1 MEELTKIKSL
11 ENKLRKPTQGQMP
24 AAVVDELAVQPSQE
38 PENVAD
44 DHREQI
50 INNLSDEDI
59 PLPAA
64 PQLPGQNTPKPST
77 SSASERKR
85 QIDNELQNIEA
96 PKAKKPKST
105 SLIDTTKQNHMNYR
119 TFITKILRAI
129 GTSSSSES
137 EDE

>member
-1 MEELTKIKSL
+1 MSL

-24 AAVVDELAVQPSQE
+24 AAVVDELAVQPPQE
-38 PENVAD
+38 SENVAD

-64 PQLPGQNTPKPST
+64 LQIPGQNTPKPST

-85 QIDNELQNIEA
+85 QIDNALQNIEA
-96 PKAKKPKST
+96 PKAKKPKSA
-105 SLIDTTKQNHMNYR
+105 SLTDTIKTKSHGLQ
-119 TFITKILRAI
+119 KIHHQKNAQDPKGNWNKFFFGIRRRVK
-129 GTSSSSES
+129 
-137 EDE
+137 

>member
-1 MEELTKIKSL
+1 MSL

-24 AAVVDELAVQPSQE
+24 AAVVDELAVQPPQE

-64 PQLPGQNTPKPST
+64 PQIPGQNTPKPST

-96 PKAKKPKST
+96 PKAKKPKSA
-105 SLIDTTKQNHMNYR
+105 SLIDTIKQNHMDYR
-119 TFITKILRAI
+119 KFITKKEMLKILRAI
-129 GTSSSSES
+129 GISSSSES

>member
-1 MEELTKIKSL
+1 MSL

-24 AAVVDELAVQPSQE
+24 AAVLDELAVQPPQE
-38 PENVAD
+38 SENVAD

-59 PLPAA
+59 P
-64 PQLPGQNTPKPST
+64 GQNTTKPST

-96 PKAKKPKST
+96 PKAKKPKSV
-105 SLIDTTKQNHMNYR
+105 SLIDTIKQNHMDYR
-119 TFITKILRAI
+119 KFLTKKNSQDPKGNWNKFFFGIRRRVK
-129 GTSSSSES
+129 
-137 EDE
+137 

>member
-1 MEELTKIKSL
+1 MSL

-24 AAVVDELAVQPSQE
+24 AAVVDELAVQPPQE

-44 DHREQI
+44 VHREQI
-50 INNLSDEDI
+50 INNLPNEDI

-64 PQLPGQNTPKPST
+64 PQIPGQNTPKPST

-85 QIDNELQNIEA
+85 EIELQNIEA
-96 PKAKKPKST
+96 PKAKKPKSA
-105 SLIDTTKQNHMNYR
+105 SLIDTIKQNHMDYR
-119 TFITKILRAI
+119 KFITKKMPKILRAI
-129 GTSSSSES
+129 GISSSSES

>member
-1 MEELTKIKSL
+1 MSL

-24 AAVVDELAVQPSQE
+24 AAVLDELAVQPPQE
-38 PENVAD
+38 SENVAD

-59 PLPAA
+59 P
-64 PQLPGQNTPKPST
+64 GQNTTKPST

-96 PKAKKPKST
+96 PKSMKPKSA
-105 SLIDTTKQNHMNYR
+105 SLIDTIKQNHMDYR
-119 TFITKILRAI
+119 KFITKKKKMLKILRAI
-129 GTSSSSES
+129 GISSSSES

>member
-1 MEELTKIKSL
+1 MSL

-24 AAVVDELAVQPSQE
+24 AAVMDELAVQPPQE

-44 DHREQI
+44 VHREQI
-50 INNLSDEDI
+50 INNLSNEDI

-64 PQLPGQNTPKPST
+64 PQIPGQNTPKPST

-96 PKAKKPKST
+96 PKSMKPKSA
-105 SLIDTTKQNHMNYR
+105 SLIDTIKQHHMDYR
-119 TFITKILRAI
+119 KFITKKKKCSR
-129 GTSSSSES
+129 S
-137 EDE
+137 

>member
-1 MEELTKIKSL
+1 MKLSNIIKWQPKSNSNPDFPSSL
-11 ENKLRKPTQGQMP
+11 GSFNRHHF
-24 AAVVDELAVQPSQE
+24 QE

-59 PLPAA
+59 LLPDS
-64 PQLPGQNTPKPST
+64 PQIPGQNTPKPST

-96 PKAKKPKST
+96 PKAKKPKSA
-105 SLIDTTKQNHMNYR
+105 SLLDTIKQNHMDYR
-119 TFITKILRAI
+119 KFIAKKCPR
-129 GTSSSSES
+129 S
-137 EDE
+137 

>member
-1 MEELTKIKSL
+1 MSL

-24 AAVVDELAVQPSQE
+24 AAVVDELAVQPLQE

-50 INNLSDEDI
+50 ISNLSDEDI

-64 PQLPGQNTPKPST
+64 PQIPGQNTPKPST

-96 PKAKKPKST
+96 PKAKKPKSA
-105 SLIDTTKQNHMNYR
+105 SLIDPIKQNHMDYWK
-119 TFITKILRAI
+119 FITKKNQDPKGNWNKFFFGI
-129 GTSSSSES
+129 GRRVK
-137 EDE
+137 

>member
-1 MEELTKIKSL
+1 MSL

-24 AAVVDELAVQPSQE
+24 AAVVDQLAIQPPQE

-50 INNLSDEDI
+50 INNLSGEDI

-64 PQLPGQNTPKPST
+64 PQIPGQNTPKPST
-77 SSASERKR
+77 SSVSERKR

-96 PKAKKPKST
+96 PKAKKPKSA
-105 SLIDTTKQNHMNYR
+105 SLIETIK
-119 TFITKILRAI
+119 
-129 GTSSSSES
+129 
-137 EDE
+137 

>member
-1 MEELTKIKSL
+1 MEELTKVMSL

-44 DHREQI
+44 DHREQS

-64 PQLPGQNTPKPST
+64 T
-77 SSASERKR
+77 
-85 QIDNELQNIEA
+85 QI
-96 PKAKKPKST
+96 P
-105 SLIDTTKQNHMNYR
+105 
-119 TFITKILRAI
+119 
-129 GTSSSSES
+129 
-137 EDE
+137 

>member
-1 MEELTKIKSL
+1 MSL

-24 AAVVDELAVQPSQE
+24 AAFVDELAVQPPQE

-59 PLPAA
+59 PLPKA
-64 PQLPGQNTPKPST
+64 PQIPGQNIPKPST

-96 PKAKKPKST
+96 PKAKKPKSV
-105 SLIDTTKQNHMNYR
+105 SLIDTIKQNHMDYR
-119 TFITKILRAI
+119 KFLTKKNSQDPKGNWNKFFFGIRRRVK
-129 GTSSSSES
+129 
-137 EDE
+137 

>member
-1 MEELTKIKSL
+1 MSL

-24 AAVVDELAVQPSQE
+24 AAVVDELAVQPPQE

-50 INNLSDEDI
+50 ISNLSDEDI

-64 PQLPGQNTPKPST
+64 PQIPGQNTPKPST

-96 PKAKKPKST
+96 PKAKKPKSA
-105 SLIDTTKQNHMNYR
+105 SLIDTIKQNHMDYR
-119 TFITKILRAI
+119 KFITKKNAQDPKGNWNTFFFGI
-129 GTSSSSES
+129 GRRVK
-137 EDE
+137 

>member
-1 MEELTKIKSL
+1 MSL

-24 AAVVDELAVQPSQE
+24 AAVVDELAVQPPQE

-44 DHREQI
+44 VHREQI
-50 INNLSDEDI
+50 INNLSNEDI

-64 PQLPGQNTPKPST
+64 PQIPGQNTPKPST

-96 PKAKKPKST
+96 PKSMKPKSA
-105 SLIDTTKQNHMNYR
+105 SLIDTIKQNHMDYR
-119 TFITKILRAI
+119 KFITKKKNAQDPKGNWNKFFFGI
-129 GTSSSSES
+129 GRRVK
-137 EDE
+137 

>member
-1 MEELTKIKSL
+1 MSL

-24 AAVVDELAVQPSQE
+24 AAVLDELAVQPPQE

-64 PQLPGQNTPKPST
+64 PQIPGQNTTKPST

-96 PKAKKPKST
+96 PKAKKPKSA
-105 SLIDTTKQNHMNYR
+105 SLIDTIK
-119 TFITKILRAI
+119 
-129 GTSSSSES
+129 
-137 EDE
+137 

>member
-1 MEELTKIKSL
+1 MSL

-24 AAVVDELAVQPSQE
+24 AAVVDELAVQPPQE
-38 PENVAD
+38 PDNVAD

-64 PQLPGQNTPKPST
+64 PQIPGQNTPKPST

-96 PKAKKPKST
+96 PKAKKPKSA
-105 SLIDTTKQNHMNYR
+105 SLIDTIKQNHMDYR
-119 TFITKILRAI
+119 KFITKKMPKILRVI
-129 GTSSSSES
+129 GISSSSES